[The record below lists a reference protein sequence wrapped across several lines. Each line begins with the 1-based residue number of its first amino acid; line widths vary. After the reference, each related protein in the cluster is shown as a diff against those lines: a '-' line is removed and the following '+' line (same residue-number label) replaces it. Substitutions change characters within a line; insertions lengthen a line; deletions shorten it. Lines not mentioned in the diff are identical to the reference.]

1 MSQSTH
7 STTTTVAT
15 ASGSRY
21 LQQLAKHW
29 AHKFTVDFDQTQ
41 ARIVNEN
48 GNGVTMAAT
57 ADSLAIT
64 AFSADA
70 ETLPKWRQVVED
82 HIVRFAFRETL
93 EFDWQAA

>member
-1 MSQSTH
+1 MSH
-7 STTTTVAT
+7 STQAVVSTE
-15 ASGSRY
+15 SGSRY

-29 AHKFTVDFDQTQ
+29 AHKFATEFDASQ
-41 ARIVNEN
+41 AKIVNEN
-48 GNGVTMAAT
+48 GNGVTLTAT
-57 ADSLAIT
+57 PDTLTVI

-93 EFDWQAA
+93 EFDWQPA